1 MNTDCYGN
9 NECPVET
16 ALGVIG
22 GKYKVVI
29 LYHLREKALR
39 FSELQKL
46 IPEAT
51 AKTLTKQLRELERD
65 FLISRRVYAIIP
77 PKTEYSLTS
86 LGKTL
91 LPVLANICQWGE
103 NYIRERYVLEHNPQ
117 RKLIT
122 ARDSDAPD
130 DGQTPAG

>member
-1 MNTDCYGN
+1 MNSNCYGE

-16 ALGVIG
+16 ALRVVG

-29 LYHLREKALR
+29 IYHLRDRALR

-51 AKTLTKQLRELERD
+51 AKTLTKQLRELEND
-65 FLISRRVYAIIP
+65 FLISRKVYAVIP
-77 PKTEYSLTS
+77 PKTEYSLTP

-91 LPVLANICQWGE
+91 LPVLNNICEWGGE
-103 NYIRERYVLEHNPQ
+103 YIRERYTLEHNPQ
-117 RKLIT
+117 RKLIVS
-122 ARDSDAPD
+122 ADIPNE
-130 DGQTPAG
+130 DGSSEN

>member
-1 MNTDCYGN
+1 MNKNCYGD

-16 ALGVIG
+16 ALRVIG

-29 LYHLREKALR
+29 LYHLREKSLR

-51 AKTLTKQLRELERD
+51 AKTLTKQLRELEHD
-65 FLISRRVYAIIP
+65 FLISRKVYAVIP
-77 PKTEYSLTS
+77 PKTEYSLTP

-91 LPVLANICQWGE
+91 LPVLRNICEWGGE
-103 NYIRERYVLEHNPQ
+103 YIRERHTLEHNPQ
-117 RKLIT
+117 RKLIVSE
-122 ARDSDAPD
+122 DIPNEGS
-130 DGQTPAG
+130 GSGN